1 MSPEPGQHR
10 SEQECATRAQAG
22 AAAAGAQRSTL
33 DILYSDGRWGLSF
46 IGRYSCMRIY
56 KHTAEGESRILRWE
70 FIFVRDIS
78 YYVRILYVVHYSRYD
93 FDGFGCVV

>member
-56 KHTAEGESRILRWE
+56 KHTAEGEYYDGNLFSLEILV
-70 FIFVRDIS
+70 ITCV
-78 YYVRILYVVHYSRYD
+78 YVVHYSRYD